1 MRLIQRIPQVEELCG
16 KYSISKEEQ
25 KKRENLLSE
34 IRKILA
40 GKSEKKIIII
50 GPCSADRE
58 DAVVEY
64 VYLLAELQNRVKDRF
79 LLIPRVYTGKPR
91 TRGDGYKGMLHRP
104 KPSSRHDDLVSGI
117 IAVRELHQHIIKETG
132 MYAADEL
139 LYPGLCSYVSDL
151 LIYMAVGARSV
162 EDQEHRL
169 AASSLDIPVG
179 MKNPSS
185 GDISVMLNAVSAAQ
199 QGHRILIN
207 GWEAQTDGNKYAHA
221 ILRGYVNIAGES
233 VPNYYYENLI
243 KLHDHYCRQ
252 NLRNPSVIIDCNHS
266 NSNKHYMEQC
276 RIAEDVFDSCRR
288 NKSINQLVKG
298 LMIESY
304 LEDGA
309 QLIGEDVY
317 GKSIT
322 DPCLGW
328 KRTESLIVGLQDK
341 IAGYM

>member
-1 MRLIQRIPQVEELCG
+1 MRLIQRIPQAEELCA
-16 KYSISKEEQ
+16 KYSISGKEQERRKQ
-25 KKRENLLSE
+25 LLFE
-34 IRKILA
+34 ICEILA
-40 GKSEKKIIII
+40 GRSEKKIMIV

-64 VYLLAELQNRVKDRF
+64 VHLLAELQNCVKDTF

-91 TRGDGYKGMLHRP
+91 TRGVGYKGMIHRP
-104 KPSSRHDDLVSGI
+104 EPSSGHDNLVSGI
-117 IAVRELHQHIIKETG
+117 IAVRELHQHIIKDTG

-151 LIYMAVGARSV
+151 LVYMAVGARSV

-169 AASSLDIPVG
+169 AASGLEIPVG

-185 GDISVMLNAVSAAQ
+185 GDLSVMLNAVSAAQ
-199 QGHRILIN
+199 QSHRILVN
-207 GWEAQTDGNKYAHA
+207 GWEAETDGNEFAHA
-221 ILRGYVNIAGES
+221 ILRGYINIAGEN

-243 KLHDHYCRQ
+243 KLHDAYCRQ

-266 NSNKHYMEQC
+266 NSNKQYMEQC

-288 NKSINQLVKG
+288 NRSIHQMVKG
-298 LMIESY
+298 IMLESY

-309 QLIGEDVY
+309 QLVGEGAY
-317 GKSIT
+317 GRSIT

-328 KRTESLIVGLQDK
+328 KKTKALILSLQDK
-341 IAGYM
+341 IAG

>member
-1 MRLIQRIPQVEELCG
+1 MRLIQKIPQVEELCG

-25 KKRENLLSE
+25 KKRENLLHEMQE
-34 IRKILA
+34 IFA
-40 GKSEKKIIII
+40 GKSEKKIIIV

-64 VYLLAELQNRVKDRF
+64 VHLLAELQNSVKDTF

-91 TRGDGYKGMLHRP
+91 TRGDGYKGMIHRP
-104 KPSSRHDDLVSGI
+104 VPSSKHDDLVSGI

-151 LIYMAVGARSV
+151 LVYMAVGARSV

-169 AASSLDIPVG
+169 AASGLEIPVG

-185 GDISVMLNAVSAAQ
+185 GDLSVMLNAISAAQ
-199 QGHRILIN
+199 QGQRILFN
-207 GWEAQTDGNKYAHA
+207 GWEAETDGNKFAHA
-221 ILRGYVNIAGES
+221 ILRGYINIAGEN
-233 VPNYYYENLI
+233 VPNYYFENLM
-243 KLHDHYCRQ
+243 KLHDAYCRQ
-252 NLRNPSVIIDCNHS
+252 NLSNPAVIIDCNHS
-266 NSNKHYMEQC
+266 NSNKQYMEQC
-276 RIAEDVFDSCRR
+276 RIAEDVFGSCRR
-288 NKSINQLVKG
+288 NKSINRLVKG
-298 LMIESY
+298 VMIESY

-309 QLIGEDVY
+309 QMIGEGVY

-328 KRTESLIVGLQDK
+328 KRTKSLILSLQDK
-341 IAGYM
+341 IA

>member
-16 KYSISKEEQ
+16 KYSISKEERE
-25 KKRENLLSE
+25 KRENLLFE
-34 IRKILA
+34 IREILS
-40 GKSEKKIIII
+40 GKSQKKIIIV

-64 VYLLAELQNRVKDRF
+64 VHLLAELQNRVKDTF

-91 TRGDGYKGMLHRP
+91 TRGDGYKGMIHRP
-104 KPSSRHDDLVSGI
+104 KPSSEHDDLVSGI
-117 IAVRELHQHIIKETG
+117 IAVRELHQHIIRETG

-139 LYPGLCSYVSDL
+139 LYPGLYSYVSDL
-151 LIYMAVGARSV
+151 LVYMAVGARSV

-169 AASSLDIPVG
+169 AASGLDIPVG
-179 MKNPSS
+179 MKNPTS
-185 GDISVMLNAVSAAQ
+185 GDLSVMLNAISAAQ
-199 QGHRILIN
+199 RGQRILFN
-207 GWEAQTDGNKYAHA
+207 GWEAETDGNKFAHA
-221 ILRGYVNIAGES
+221 ILRGYINIAGEN

-243 KLHDHYCRQ
+243 KLHDAYYRQ
-252 NLRNPSVIIDCNHS
+252 NLRNPAVIIDCNHS
-266 NSNKHYMEQC
+266 NSNKQYMEQC

-288 NKSINQLVKG
+288 SKSINQLVKG
-298 LMIESY
+298 VMIESY

-309 QLIGEDVY
+309 QLVGEGVY

-328 KRTESLIVGLQDK
+328 KRTKSLILGLQDK
-341 IAGYM
+341 IA